1 MASNS
6 PRHDVEPVAI
16 SSELNDGASTLT
28 SSAAPSPSPPVDSD
42 DGGGETGSNVDGD
55 PLPTNSFVDDNTG
68 SLRGSIMVSQGRMQ
82 SSTTHAQDDS
92 NLPQSYYEPMTRKQ
106 SRTIPKSASYRSFLQ
121 QRTNNS
127 ISTADSAQDGGDN
140 NSEHSVP
147 QSESSEVSFTNHL
160 QTRIE
165 EWSSKT
171 KGFFSKRAVDL
182 IDQSGHAKA
191 RHRRRS
197 SIDSTTQRAVDTDLN
212 DVGADGA
219 ACPMKSP
226 SDTTA
231 SLDEEEW
238 FYYKDFSFYS
248 LKVDSKYPW
257 MRNAGVFSILTT
269 LLFYIF
275 SPILWCHILQDE
287 NICPSSESG
296 RYNGWLTS
304 LYFASATMSTV
315 GYGDVTV
322 LVGDDS
328 DNTENWR
335 IFIAV
340 LFMILSLIASVIGLQ
355 AGLDSHFHPFRRRL
369 DVFVTRVFE
378 ILKDAN
384 VIKGTYDKH
393 EDVMS
398 RMRWLK
404 FTQLVE
410 ILLIFVALNLVGVF
424 ALRLSLLGETE
435 DELGSKLSL
444 SWMESLYWAVQTTT
458 TIGYGDV
465 ETPDNFRWFMIIY
478 LSISTYFVGNAIGK
492 LGELNDKLESMR
504 KMYLWEQQ
512 EASYEMLADF
522 SGRGSENGD
531 GEFVDV
537 EPEIDQFEFTIA
549 SLVLMGK
556 ISSADVAPIIEKFK
570 KLTGRNGSKITAAD
584 VSGPMK
590 KKEEL
595 TDIAI
600 TEDSMSKEEPNIPQF
615 PSKPSPST
623 PNALVVAK
631 KVAQAFREEV
641 LSSTVVQ
648 EKEAPTQEVEIVVDY
663 SSFCLPNKTF
673 AIAIDDSKIQRK
685 LLSKYLDF
693 AGIPQD
699 HCTIV
704 GDGRDEIMGFEDFVV
719 NFMESQDDDVV
730 NEDSSRHETISGSLC
745 VESIR
750 KRLPN
755 KLEKRMFALVRS
767 ANDSSSDIA
776 IYNARA
782 HGFLPKAPVKRD
794 KVVETLAPMWLKRFP
809 PSEFGMSVAGGK
821 TSNDATSIV
830 PDDIACSPYEIS
842 QKLDDIEALFK
853 KDVRVTDV
861 HTIHDQMH
869 ELKGDIL
876 TLNGNISVTSIVGL
890 INLILVAKTPE
901 MILEKWK
908 ALHERVKDIVDS
920 MQKNF
925 CIPKNVFAIAIDD
938 SKIQRKLME
947 KFFTNAG
954 IPKDQQTI
962 LGDGRDE
969 IVGFEDFAVK
979 FIESHL
985 NKDYIFMV
993 VDENLDVENDGP
1005 SKHEAISGSLCV
1017 ENIRRRLSPDA
1028 ERRVLA
1034 LVRSANDSTSDVS
1047 IYNKRAHGFL
1057 PKAPIRREKINETLA
1072 PLWMKRFPLS
1082 EFGSS
1087 GVFDT
1092 RDDASS
1098 VASDDIA
1105 CSPRDIKT
1113 KLGDIDTLFE
1123 KNVHVDNWRKIHDV
1137 MHELKG
1143 DLLTLH
1149 SNASMISILGMI
1161 NLMMQASNSPDSTL
1175 EKWKALR
1182 DRIMSLI
1189 ESLQRGSSQRK
1200 IVLQSSLTRRIIRRS
1215 SVTRSFTKESSSF
1228 MNTFASTSPNNSND
1242 FQTSEVMEETL
1253 K

>member
-1 MASNS
+1 MTTINEYAS
-6 PRHDVEPVAI
+6 
-16 SSELNDGASTLT
+16 
-28 SSAAPSPSPPVDSD
+28 
-42 DGGGETGSNVDGD
+42 
-55 PLPTNSFVDDNTG
+55 
-68 SLRGSIMVSQGRMQ
+68 QQ

-171 KGFFSKRAVDL
+171 KGFFSKRSTTTLTKDFEPSPTPPESEVERIVQRLELRNANRVPVPAEVKSRFLRMCLNVCKLRATDSNIDCGCGEVKVSSESPCILRQDVINMRNKVRLEVEGRSRVRRISDGFNTYFGFRCHCKVLLNVLNRAVDL

-238 FYYKDFSFYS
+238 FYYKDFAFYS

-537 EPEIDQFEFTIA
+537 EPE
-549 SLVLMGK
+549 M
-556 ISSADVAPIIEKFK
+556 
-570 KLTGRNGSKITAAD
+570 
-584 VSGPMK
+584 
-590 KKEEL
+590 
-595 TDIAI
+595 
-600 TEDSMSKEEPNIPQF
+600 
-615 PSKPSPST
+615 
-623 PNALVVAK
+623 
-631 KVAQAFREEV
+631 
-641 LSSTVVQ
+641 
-648 EKEAPTQEVEIVVDY
+648 
-663 SSFCLPNKTF
+663 
-673 AIAIDDSKIQRK
+673 
-685 LLSKYLDF
+685 
-693 AGIPQD
+693 
-699 HCTIV
+699 
-704 GDGRDEIMGFEDFVV
+704 
-719 NFMESQDDDVV
+719 
-730 NEDSSRHETISGSLC
+730 
-745 VESIR
+745 
-750 KRLPN
+750 
-755 KLEKRMFALVRS
+755 
-767 ANDSSSDIA
+767 
-776 IYNARA
+776 
-782 HGFLPKAPVKRD
+782 
-794 KVVETLAPMWLKRFP
+794 
-809 PSEFGMSVAGGK
+809 
-821 TSNDATSIV
+821 
-830 PDDIACSPYEIS
+830 
-842 QKLDDIEALFK
+842 
-853 KDVRVTDV
+853 
-861 HTIHDQMH
+861 
-869 ELKGDIL
+869 
-876 TLNGNISVTSIVGL
+876 
-890 INLILVAKTPE
+890 
-901 MILEKWK
+901 
-908 ALHERVKDIVDS
+908 
-920 MQKNF
+920 
-925 CIPKNVFAIAIDD
+925 
-938 SKIQRKLME
+938 
-947 KFFTNAG
+947 
-954 IPKDQQTI
+954 
-962 LGDGRDE
+962 
-969 IVGFEDFAVK
+969 
-979 FIESHL
+979 
-985 NKDYIFMV
+985 
-993 VDENLDVENDGP
+993 
-1005 SKHEAISGSLCV
+1005 
-1017 ENIRRRLSPDA
+1017 
-1028 ERRVLA
+1028 
-1034 LVRSANDSTSDVS
+1034 
-1047 IYNKRAHGFL
+1047 
-1057 PKAPIRREKINETLA
+1057 
-1072 PLWMKRFPLS
+1072 
-1082 EFGSS
+1082 
-1087 GVFDT
+1087 
-1092 RDDASS
+1092 
-1098 VASDDIA
+1098 
-1105 CSPRDIKT
+1105 
-1113 KLGDIDTLFE
+1113 
-1123 KNVHVDNWRKIHDV
+1123 
-1137 MHELKG
+1137 
-1143 DLLTLH
+1143 
-1149 SNASMISILGMI
+1149 
-1161 NLMMQASNSPDSTL
+1161 
-1175 EKWKALR
+1175 
-1182 DRIMSLI
+1182 
-1189 ESLQRGSSQRK
+1189 
-1200 IVLQSSLTRRIIRRS
+1200 
-1215 SVTRSFTKESSSF
+1215 
-1228 MNTFASTSPNNSND
+1228 
-1242 FQTSEVMEETL
+1242 
-1253 K
+1253 